1 MNQIAIS
8 VSSQNEFDKS
18 SYMQNYEKLQEQIT
32 EILILIRQP
41 IDITTPFSETKTN

>member
-8 VSSQNEFDKS
+8 VYSQNAMVRSFYTE
-18 SYMQNYEKLQEQIT
+18 NHEKLQRQIT
-32 EILILIRQP
+32 EIMILIQKL